1 MKAYFYLEICLFLC
15 STIISCSTHI
25 GLRNASGRTGTLY
38 RQVQHI
44 DKLLKQDCPG
54 SKVQEYV
61 GNAGEIAV
69 LAEINIFESTSGWG
83 PINRRSFNA
92 LPKMWNKDDP
102 NLESV
107 AARIAE
113 YLYER
118 VNLPPTGYLVIRL
131 DNYKTSKSYFSFYQ
145 VIEEQQYEN
154 GVASHINLET
164 SQNSIRAFLELEK
177 TDMLPYVPETNVAK
191 RSH

>member
-69 LAEINIFESTSGWG
+69 LIFLNRLQAGGQSTGVHSTHFPKCGTKTTQILKVLRLELQSIYMKESTCHLRG
-83 PINRRSFNA
+83 I
-92 LPKMWNKDDP
+92 
-102 NLESV
+102 
-107 AARIAE
+107 
-113 YLYER
+113 
-118 VNLPPTGYLVIRL
+118 
-131 DNYKTSKSYFSFYQ
+131 
-145 VIEEQQYEN
+145 
-154 GVASHINLET
+154 
-164 SQNSIRAFLELEK
+164 
-177 TDMLPYVPETNVAK
+177 
-191 RSH
+191 